1 MIRVDEIPPGQGR
14 VPMIWRVRE
23 GAQAGIEQIAAWL
36 HERRERYDEQVR
48 RHGALLLRGFHAPRS
63 AADFEALL
71 EPTAPVLQDYVGGTS
86 PRQVVRGKIMTAT
99 DVPGSYSIP
108 LHQEMSYTARLPA
121 RISFFC
127 VTPAGRGG
135 QTTLGNMREITG
147 RLDAAVLR
155 RFEEHGGVQ
164 LRRNLPLP
172 EQTAQRPGVPKPWTE
187 VFGTTDR
194 DQASATARLKGWR
207 AEWLDDGSMQ
217 LWQDILPATRPHPD
231 DGEVLWCNQVH
242 IFAPV
247 AALRWALN
255 DGRAELAMRLSHA
268 RATQPQLLDQ
278 VFYGDGSTISDE
290 DVLHIARTLDEAAW
304 PLDWQAGDFLMLD
317 NMRVAHGRRQYQ
329 GERSILTALV
339 GHTNDTR
346 QTPSV
351 SRARPVPA
359 HA

>member
-1 MIRVDEIPPGQGR
+1 MIRVDEIPPGEGR
-14 VPMIWRVRE
+14 VPMIWQVRE
-23 GAQAGIEQIAAWL
+23 GAGASVEDIAAWL
-36 HERRERYDEQVR
+36 SERRERYDQQVR
-48 RHGALLLRGFHAPRS
+48 GYGALLLRGFSAPRG
-63 AADFEALL
+63 AVDFEALL

-86 PRQVVRGKIMTAT
+86 PRKVVRGKIMTAT
-99 DVPGSYSIP
+99 EVPGIYSIP

-127 VTPAGRGG
+127 VTPAARDG
-135 QTTLGNMREITG
+135 QTTLGNMREITE
-147 RLDAAVLR
+147 RLDDGVLR

-194 DQASATARLKGWR
+194 DEAGATARQKGWR

-217 LWQDILPATRPHPD
+217 LWQEILPAMRPHPD
-231 DGEVLWCNQVH
+231 DGQVLWCNQIH

-247 AALRWALN
+247 ASLRWALN
-255 DGRAELAMRLSHA
+255 DGRADFAMRLAQA
-268 RATQPQLLDQ
+268 RATQPHLLDQ
-278 VFYGDGSTISDE
+278 VFYGDGSPITDE

-304 PLDWQAGDFLMLD
+304 PLDWRPGDFLMLD
-317 NMRVAHGRRQYQ
+317 NMRVGHGRRQYQ
-329 GERSILTALV
+329 GGRSILTALI
-339 GHTNDTR
+339 G
-346 QTPSV
+346 QAAEAPASA
-351 SRARPVPA
+351 RAQPAPA